1 MKNKALIGTL
11 AVLALLVVGVLFV
24 SQRQETSSSS
34 EDKVVKIGILQ
45 FVTHDALDEIERGIE
60 DGLAE
65 AGYEGSNVELT
76 VLNAEADQSKIQTM
90 SKKLVDDGNDVVIG
104 IATPAAQGLASATS
118 DIPVIMGAISDPVG
132 AKLVKN
138 LDKPEGNVTGVSN
151 HVPHAQTVELIQTI
165 TPDAKTIGVLYASSE
180 DNSVSQVK
188 EFTQYAEEA
197 GLTVVEYAVPS
208 TNEITTTMSVMTGK
222 VDAIFVP
229 QDNTIASAFPTV
241 VTAANAAKI
250 PVYSSVDTMVKQG
263 SIASVAQ
270 SQYDL
275 GLETAKIAVKILAG
289 KKVSEVPVK
298 VVDTGVP
305 TVNLKAAKEL
315 GITIPDSLLEEAD
328 IAVEADE

>member
-1 MKNKALIGTL
+1 
-11 AVLALLVVGVLFV
+11 
-24 SQRQETSSSS
+24 
-34 EDKVVKIGILQ
+34 
-45 FVTHDALDEIERGIE
+45 
-60 DGLAE
+60 
-65 AGYEGSNVELT
+65 
-76 VLNAEADQSKIQTM
+76 
-90 SKKLVDDGNDVVIG
+90 
-104 IATPAAQGLASATS
+104 
-118 DIPVIMGAISDPVG
+118 MGAISDPVG

-138 LDKPEGNVTGVSN
+138 LDKPEGNVTGLSN

>member
-11 AVLALLVVGVLFV
+11 AVLALLVIGVLFV
-24 SQRQETSSSS
+24 SQKQDSSSS

-60 DGLAE
+60 DGLAD

-104 IATPAAQGLASATS
+104 IATPAAQGLSSATS

-138 LDKPEGNVTGVSN
+138 LDKPEGNVTGLSN

>member
-11 AVLALLVVGVLFV
+11 ATLALLVVGVLFV

-60 DGLAE
+60 DGLAD

-138 LDKPEGNVTGVSN
+138 LEEPEGNVTGVSN
-151 HVPHAQTVELIQTI
+151 HVPHAQTVDLIQTI

-315 GITIPDSLLEEAD
+315 GITIPDSLLKEAD

>member
-24 SQRQETSSSS
+24 SQKQDSSSS

-60 DGLAE
+60 DGLAD

-104 IATPAAQGLASATS
+104 IATPAAQGLSSATS

-138 LDKPEGNVTGVSN
+138 LDKPEGNVTGLSN

>member
-11 AVLALLVVGVLFV
+11 AALALLVVGVLFV
-24 SQRQETSSSS
+24 SQKQEVSPAS

-275 GLETAKIAVKILAG
+275 GLETAKIAVKLLAG

-315 GITIPDSLLEEAD
+315 GITIPDSLLKEAD

>member
-11 AVLALLVVGVLFV
+11 AVLALLVIGVLFV
-24 SQRQETSSSS
+24 SQKQDSSTS

-60 DGLAE
+60 DGLAD

-76 VLNAEADQSKIQTM
+76 VLNSEADQSKIQTM

-104 IATPAAQGLASATS
+104 IATPAAQGLSSATS

-138 LDKPEGNVTGVSN
+138 LDKPEGNVTGLSN

>member
-11 AVLALLVVGVLFV
+11 AALALLVVGVLFV

-138 LDKPEGNVTGVSN
+138 LEEPEGNVTGVSN
-151 HVPHAQTVELIQTI
+151 HVPHAQTVDLIQTI

>member
-24 SQRQETSSSS
+24 SQKQNSSTS

-60 DGLAE
+60 DGLAD

-104 IATPAAQGLASATS
+104 IATPAAQGLSSATS

-138 LDKPEGNVTGVSN
+138 LDKPEGNVTGLSN